1 MSADNRKRVKVER
14 YMTTD
19 VVAVHPDQPISEVV
33 RLMRAVHHDG
43 FPVLDDGNL
52 VGYISSYD
60 LIMHDLN
67 HAVREV
73 MSTHLLVAHPS
84 MWLDDAARVLFRS
97 GRSKLPVVDDN
108 GKMVG
113 IITNTDVIRSQI
125 ERAHPEKVSKIKKVI
140 EGIHDINLKLKR
152 GPVRVK
158 DITPTQ
164 SKVYGDELEG
174 RGYELKKG
182 LNEPIIVIQKPNKY
196 VLVDGHHRA
205 VAAKQ
210 LGIEKLDAYIL
221 VMEEDIKLGLEAT
234 AEKEGIR
241 TLDDVTILDYAK
253 HPLIE
258 VTERLMRRDAD
269 YARE

>member
-1 MSADNRKRVKVER
+1 MSLDNRKRVKVER

-19 VVAVHPDQPISEVV
+19 VAAVHPDQPISEVV
-33 RLMRAVHHDG
+33 KLMRAVHHDG
-43 FPVLDDGNL
+43 FPVLDNGNL

-60 LIMHDLN
+60 LLMHDAN
-67 HAVREV
+67 HAVEEV
-73 MSTHLLVAHPS
+73 MSTSLLVAHPS
-84 MWLDDAARVLFRS
+84 MCLDDAARVLFRS
-97 GRSKLPVVDDN
+97 GRSKLPVIDDD

-125 ERAHPEKVSKIKKVI
+125 ERAHPEKVSKIKKMI
-140 EGIHDINLKLKR
+140 EEIHDITLRLKR
-152 GPVRVK
+152 GLVRVE

-182 LNEPIIVIQKPNKY
+182 LNEPIIVIQKPDKLI
-196 VLVDGHHRA
+196 LVDGHHRA

-210 LGIEKLDAYIL
+210 LGIEELDAYIL
-221 VMEEDIKLGLEAT
+221 MMDEDIKLGLEAT
-234 AEKEGIR
+234 AEKEGIWR
-241 TLDDVTILDYAK
+241 LDDLTILDYAK

-258 VTERLMRRDAD
+258 VTERLLRQDSD
-269 YARE
+269 QVRE